1 MKIEIKINKNLK
13 EPILTIEAPSLNEDI
28 KKITDY
34 INSIKTDVLAGEY
47 MDKIEVINQ
56 DEIIKI
62 FAQDKKV
69 YALVHNKILTLK
81 LPLYEIEKRLGNSF
95 LRISN
100 SEIINVKKIKSIDLD
115 FIGTICITL
124 SNNEPVYCSRR
135 YVSIIR
141 KKLGI

>member
-34 INSIKTDVLAGEY
+34 INSIKTDVLTGEY

-81 LPLYEIEKRLGNSF
+81 LPLYEIEKRLRNSF

-124 SNNEPVYCSRR
+124 SNSESVYCSRR

>member
-34 INSIKTDVLAGEY
+34 INTIKTDVLAGEY

-81 LPLYEIEKRLGNSF
+81 LPLYEIEKRLRNSF

-124 SNNEPVYCSRR
+124 SNSESVYCSRR